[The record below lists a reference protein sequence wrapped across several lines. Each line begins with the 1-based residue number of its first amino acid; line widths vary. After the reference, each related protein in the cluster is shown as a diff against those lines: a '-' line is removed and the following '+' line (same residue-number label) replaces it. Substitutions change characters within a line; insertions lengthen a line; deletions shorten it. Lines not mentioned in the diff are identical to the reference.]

1 MKIRAAVF
9 TTLRFKIALFILI
22 LLLVTASLFSILTVQ
37 TMNRHILNEV
47 INRAESLCKSMAAL
61 APYSILSGDLLGIDN
76 VVSKIKDANP
86 DVVYVAVINADKKI
100 LSHTDVARQGETF
113 IPHPRD
119 IIKENQDGTRVY
131 EVPFGTDRVL
141 EIVAPIAFDNKQIGQ
156 VIIGIDKSVLYHAKA
171 ETRRKI
177 EAGLGI
183 TILLGLGCIIVLSAV
198 ITRPIKELS
207 RGVEEL
213 KQGRQSTLRIYS
225 HDELGSL
232 TASFNQMT
240 QLTTSQQAKIG
251 AYATELEE
259 AYVSTVKVLSAAIDA
274 RDPYTHGHSLR
285 VANLSLKIGATI
297 GLSRHELE
305 DLEIASLFH
314 DVGKLKTPDVVLL
327 KDGPLDPQE
336 HREISD
342 HSENGAAILS
352 RAPSLQKYIPAV
364 RHHHE
369 WFNGEG
375 YPDGLSG
382 DDIPLSAAI
391 IAVADAYDAMTSAR
405 PYKRARSRE
414 EALQELARCA
424 GTQFDPCLV
433 KAFRQVVG
441 SAPLPAEQFPGEE

>member
-1 MKIRAAVF
+1 MRTALF
-9 TTLRFKIALFILI
+9 NTLRFKIALFILI
-22 LLLVTASLFSILTVQ
+22 LLLVTASLFSILTIQ
-37 TMNRHILNEV
+37 TMNRHILDEV
-47 INRAESLCKSMAAL
+47 MKRAESLCKTMAAL
-61 APYSILSGDLLGIDN
+61 APYSILSSDALGIDN
-76 VVSKIKDANP
+76 VVAKIKGANP
-86 DVVYVAVINADKKI
+86 DVVYVAVTNAGMKI
-100 LSHTDVARQGETF
+100 LSHTDVSRRGETF
-113 IPHPRD
+113 TPYQRD
-119 IIKENQDGTRVY
+119 MITKSQDGTCVY

-141 EIVAPIAFDNKQIGQ
+141 EIVAPIVFNNKQMGQ
-156 VIIGIDKSVLYHAKA
+156 VIIGIDKSVLYHARA
-171 ETRRKI
+171 ETRRRI
-177 EAGLGI
+177 TAGLGI
-183 TILLGLGCIIVLSAV
+183 TMLLGLGCIVVLSSV

-240 QLTTSQQAKIG
+240 RLTTSQQAKIG
-251 AYATELEE
+251 AYARELEE

-285 VANLSLKIGATI
+285 VANLGLKIGAAI
-297 GLSRHELE
+297 GLSRLELE
-305 DLEIASLFH
+305 ELEIASLFH
-314 DVGKLKTPDVVLL
+314 DVGKLKTPDFVLL

-336 HREISD
+336 HREISN
-342 HSENGAAILS
+342 HSEYGAAILS

-382 DDIPLSAAI
+382 SDIPLYAAI
-391 IAVADAYDAMTSAR
+391 ITVADAYDAMTSAR

-414 EALQELARCA
+414 EALQELVRCA
-424 GTQFDPCLV
+424 GKQFDPCLV
-433 KAFRQVVG
+433 KAFREAIESDSPAAER
-441 SAPLPAEQFPGEE
+441 SAKE